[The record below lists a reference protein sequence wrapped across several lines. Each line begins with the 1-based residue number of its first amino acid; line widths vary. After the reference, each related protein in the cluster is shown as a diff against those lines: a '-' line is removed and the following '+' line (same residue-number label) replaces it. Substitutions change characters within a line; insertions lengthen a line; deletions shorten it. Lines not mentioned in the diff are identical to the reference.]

1 MRFVTPRV
9 QAPCETLV
17 IGTIESLSNVQD
29 LCVSMVH
36 SVRPWRQI
44 GQCRMVFW
52 GLLHKKYNLS
62 EKNILLNDS
71 GGYQFRPETL

>member
-1 MRFVTPRV
+1 
-9 QAPCETLV
+9 
-17 IGTIESLSNVQD
+17 
-29 LCVSMVH
+29 
-36 SVRPWRQI
+36 
-44 GQCRMVFW
+44 VFW